1 MRYLS
6 YFLPLLFLFTS
17 ACGGSS
23 DNQTQTQ
30 GNTDTQASEQQT
42 SGIRT
47 IEIIGVDQMKYV
59 VRNGDQEG
67 LTTGAEVGE
76 NGMLELE
83 TISVEPGE
91 KIHIKLTT
99 QSQLPATAMAHNFV
113 LLMLSTDINA
123 FVQAAVIARDN
134 DYIPVDREDE
144 VIAHTGLAAGGESVE
159 VTFTVPEQTG
169 DYPFI
174 CSFPGHFAAGMEGTL
189 VVE

>member
-23 DNQTQTQ
+23 DNQSQTQ
-30 GNTDTQASEQQT
+30 GNAETQTSEQQT

-59 VRNGDQEG
+59 VRNGAQEG
-67 LTTGAEVGE
+67 LTTGGEVGE

-83 TISVEPGE
+83 EISAKPGE
-91 KIHIKLTT
+91 RIQIRLIT

-113 LLMLSTDINA
+113 LLMLSTDIDA
-123 FVQAAVIARDN
+123 FVQASVTARDN
-134 DYIPVDREDE
+134 DYLPADRENE
-144 VIAHTGLAAGGESVE
+144 VIAHTELAAGGESVE
-159 VTFTVPEQTG
+159 LTFTVPDQIG